1 MEEGLDRTEGSPE
14 RTRYEGWLF
23 IADEAV
29 PEKWRGRAVGMS
41 LVPLLPGEMAE
52 FVGDQSADGF
62 IPDERDVALYKLVA
76 RGLSANDIARELGIA
91 SRSVHRRLARLRE
104 RLEVETTS
112 QLAAEFARRGF

>member
-1 MEEGLDRTEGSPE
+1 MEAALDQTEGVPE
-14 RTRYEGWLF
+14 RSRYEGWLF

-29 PEKWRGRAVGMS
+29 PDKWRDRVVPMS

-52 FVGDQSADGF
+52 FVGDQAGDGF

-104 RLEVETTS
+104 RLGVETTS

>member
-1 MEEGLDRTEGSPE
+1 MEATLEPTEGRPE
-14 RTRYEGWLF
+14 RPRYEGWLF

-29 PEKWRGRAVGMS
+29 PDKWRDRAVGMS

-52 FVGDQSADGF
+52 FVGDQAGDGF
-62 IPDERDVALYKLVA
+62 IPDEHDVALYKLVA

-104 RLEVETTS
+104 RLQVETTS